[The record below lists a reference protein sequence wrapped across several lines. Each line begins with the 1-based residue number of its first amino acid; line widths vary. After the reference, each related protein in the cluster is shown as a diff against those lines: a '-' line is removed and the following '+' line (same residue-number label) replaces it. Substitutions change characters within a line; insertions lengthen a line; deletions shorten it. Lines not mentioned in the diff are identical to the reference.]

1 MEGQKRRLL
10 FQDCRAVSE
19 VYGQLLMIS
28 IVVIAFAT
36 IGIAVFSDGGAV
48 KPEHIPNTDLREKLH
63 ANTLYIT
70 HNGGE
75 AIDKSAIKII
85 LVAGD
90 KRSEYNGA
98 DLTIKNP
105 EDTESKSGDNLF
117 TLGDYIEI
125 TVSDDLI
132 SEKEIEM
139 FFVDTPSKQV
149 IQRVVLSTGNWKHP
163 DWITPHPYGSIYDS
177 STDKWLST
185 ELLDGIDGE
194 LTDSQ
199 IQKNVPIFQ
208 QYTFGIDTEEM
219 GFPDTLNKVILKI
232 IYQTGDNSLKDLKIS
247 ISTDGSTWTPMAPR
261 TDTVPP
267 TTVEEYN
274 NISKCVAAN
283 VTYDITNDVKTTDKL
298 ENLAVKFSANGNAAS
313 DKYSWVDY
321 VGIHVE

>member
-1 MEGQKRRLL
+1 VEGKRRRILC
-10 FQDCRAVSE
+10 QDCRAVSE

-36 IGIAVFSDGGAV
+36 IGVAVFSDGGAV
-48 KPEHIPNTDLREKLH
+48 KPGHIPNTDLREKIH

-85 LVAGD
+85 LTAGN
-90 KRSEYNGA
+90 KRSEYNGV

-105 EDTESKSGDNLF
+105 DGTESSDKLF

-125 TVSDDLI
+125 KISNDLM

-139 FFVDTPSKQV
+139 FFVDTPSQQV
-149 IQRVVLSTGNWKHP
+149 IQRVVLSTGNWKYP

-177 STDKWLST
+177 STNTWLST

-194 LTDSQ
+194 LTDAQ
-199 IQKNVPIFQ
+199 VNNDVPIFQ
-208 QYTFGIDTEEM
+208 QYTFGVDADEW
-219 GFPDTLNKVILKI
+219 GFPDTLSKVILEV
-232 IYQTGDNSLKDLKIS
+232 IYQSKDHSLQNLVLS
-247 ISTDGSTWTPMAPR
+247 ISTDDGSTWTQIAPL
-261 TDTVPP
+261 TDPP
-267 TTVEEYN
+267 VTLDEYN
-274 NISKCVAAN
+274 DIDACLDAAL
-283 VTYDITNDVKTTDKL
+283 TYDITKYVDTADKL
-298 ENLAVKFSANGNAAS
+298 EKLEVKFSAIGHAAS
-313 DKYSWVDY
+313 PNKYSWVDF